1 MLPSVVQLPLMMT
14 SKVLWGLVEVGML
27 LNLDVHNPH
36 LIMHYS
42 STPAH
47 LPYTRLTVVRS

>member
-27 LNLDVHNPH
+27 LNLDVHNPTLDH
-36 LIMHYS
+36 ALQLN
-42 STPAH
+42 TRPPA
-47 LPYTRLTVVRS
+47 LYKAYGS